1 MTSNSSSN
9 SIDKMVIK
17 YGVCLKSHATKFGH
31 FAVDGCREFVKSGD
45 EGTKEAYICANCG
58 CIRGFYRINN
68 SLLHR
73 YQAIKFC
80 FLHNGVIPQGENVS
94 ISHRFMREILST
106 RTPQVSFPTSLPG
119 LIRDLVHEN
128 ALRDL
133 TTPM

>member
-31 FAVDGCREFVKSGD
+31 FAVDGCCEFVKMVMTGL
-45 EGTKEAYICANCG
+45 KKHIFVL
-58 CIRGFYRINN
+58 I
-68 SLLHR
+68 
-73 YQAIKFC
+73 
-80 FLHNGVIPQGENVS
+80 VGENVS
-94 ISHRFMREILST
+94 ISRPFMREILST

-119 LIRDLVHEN
+119 LIRDPVHEN